1 MILNP
6 ILLCF
11 TCVGPSHKGISGP
24 RDTNRS
30 HIFLA
35 PQFFFFCSLLT
46 PQIKSKVALSIS
58 SPPRG
63 NPALGSKRAARW
75 PDLTPCSMWRTWQR
89 NSSSVM
95 RWLLWWDTVSGW
107 VSPPSQVTPSLTSRS
122 VPSCSRLYEIFLLMG
137 LGFLRDRWVTDVCQA
152 QIKDGS
158 GISFMIWIRCHT
170 LAFLLQF

>member
-1 MILNP
+1 MFPNMILNP

-30 HIFLA
+30 HIFLDTFSFA

-46 PQIKSKVALSIS
+46 PPIKSKVALSIS

-63 NPALGSKRAARW
+63 NPAPGSKRAARW
-75 PDLTPCSMWRTWQR
+75 PDLKPCSMWRTWQR

-122 VPSCSRLYEIFLLMG
+122 PPSCSGLYEIFLLMG
-137 LGFLRDRWVTDVCQA
+137 LGFLCDRWVTDV
-152 QIKDGS
+152 S
-158 GISFMIWIRCHT
+158 VRPR
-170 LAFLLQF
+170 